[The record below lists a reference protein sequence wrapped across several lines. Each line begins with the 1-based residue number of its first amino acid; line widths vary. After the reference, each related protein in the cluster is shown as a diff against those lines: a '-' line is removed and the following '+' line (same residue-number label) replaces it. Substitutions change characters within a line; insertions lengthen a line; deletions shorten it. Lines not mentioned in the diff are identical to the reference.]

1 MPAGNPDKILFDLT
15 NANVSDTFENL
26 IQVRDTDNTIYDGIG
41 DRLTDFRVSG
51 SFTTSETI
59 SSNNL
64 NSQFLTIE
72 KNRAI
77 STSQTFSGD
86 DVSLMLGD
94 NLTVNNGV
102 SLTIEDD
109 AQFLVVPS
117 TFFVQ

>member
-1 MPAGNPDKILFDLT
+1 MPVGNPDKILFDLT

-59 SSNNL
+59 SSKNL
-64 NSQFLTIE
+64 NSQFLTFE
-72 KNRAI
+72 KSKTI
-77 STSQTFSGD
+77 SVNQTFYGD
-86 DVSLMLGD
+86 NVSLMMGND
-94 NLTVNNGV
+94 LTVANGA
-102 SLTIEDD
+102 SLTIEDE
-109 AQFLVVPS
+109 AQFIVVPS

>member
-1 MPAGNPDKILFDLT
+1 MSKFDLSG
-15 NANVSDTFENL
+15 ANISDTFQHLLQIRGVDSTNTL
-26 IQVRDTDNTIYDGIG
+26 FDGGGTQLDN
-41 DRLTDFRVSG
+41 FRVSG
-51 SFTTSETI
+51 SFTTSDTVTSTNI
-59 SSNNL
+59 

-109 AQFLVVPS
+109 AQFIIVPS
-117 TFFVQ
+117 TFFIQ

>member
-1 MPAGNPDKILFDLT
+1 MPDKPAFDLT
-15 NANVSDTFENL
+15 NANISDTFTGL
-26 IQVRDTDNTIYDGIG
+26 IQVRDTDNTIYDGVG
-41 DRLTDFRVSG
+41 DRLNDFRVSG
-51 SFTTSETI
+51 SFTTSDTVTSTNI
-59 SSNNL
+59 

-109 AQFLVVPS
+109 AQFIVVPS
-117 TFFVQ
+117 SFFIKW